1 MNMRM
6 TTRDRARLL
15 IDRPDGP
22 VARRLGADVERVVL
36 ARAVQWHLADR
47 VIAHHGSTV
56 VF

>member
-1 MNMRM
+1 M

-15 IDRPDGP
+15 IDCPDGP